1 MHVLPINTVLPDL
14 LAALRTGDDCILE
27 APPGAG
33 KTTYVPLALLTEDWL
48 KGQKI
53 LVLEPRR
60 LAARA
65 AASRMA
71 SLLNEA
77 VGERVGFRVRMESN
91 VSSRT
96 RIEVVTEGILTRM
109 LQDDPSLEGYGILLF
124 DEFHERSLDGDLGL
138 SLALMARD
146 LYGDLRQQPMKILVM
161 SATLDGQDISRLL
174 DHAPIIRSE
183 GRSFPIQIHY
193 GDAWQFD
200 QDLVARTVSTVLLA
214 LQNHGSSLLVFLPGQ
229 SEIRRVAEALASR
242 LDSAASAF
250 DKVILAPLFGDLS
263 LEQQRKA
270 IEPCAPGFRKIV
282 LATNIAET
290 SLTIEGVDV
299 VIDSGLYRQA
309 AFNPNTGLTQLV
321 TKRISKASSTQRAGR
336 AGRLAPGVCYRL
348 WSETQQQELAAFTPP
363 EIEQSD
369 LSPLALQLFRWG
381 VASPTEMRWLTPP
394 PAGAWQQG
402 VDLLLRLQAVALD
415 ERGVSQITDQ
425 GRLMSDVPAHPRL
438 AHMLVC
444 AQGLGEVAQ
453 AALIA
458 ALLSE
463 RDINAGGADI
473 QLRLDWLNGERQGP
487 SGAAK
492 RLRQLASQF
501 ERALGRS
508 AERRLVDASGTDF
521 SLTPD
526 QRAGLLLAFA
536 FPDRIAQR
544 RSAQGHH
551 YRLSNGRSAVLAETD
566 SLRNQPWLVVAE
578 TGGHTGERIFLAAS
592 LAPSLF
598 DGPLK
603 ALVSVEQSLGWDNN
617 AERFLAQQRR
627 CIGALT
633 LASQQLP
640 PLKGKEKQ
648 LALLQ
653 LVRERGLGLFE
664 WSPAARQLRARVLLV
679 REHTQPSLAGEVQ
692 PWPDFSDDGLLSSL
706 HDWLAP
712 YLDNINKLQDFK
724 SLDIHD
730 LLANQLDWH
739 QQQALNQLAP
749 THWLVPS
756 GNAVAIDY
764 DHTPPVLAV
773 KLQEMF
779 GCEQTPALVNGRV
792 TLLLH
797 LLSPARRPIQITQ
810 DIAGFWRG
818 SYQAVKKD
826 MKGRYSKHPWP
837 DDPLQALATAKV
849 KNKM

>member
-1 MHVLPINTVLPDL
+1 MHVLPINAVLPDL
-14 LAALRTGDDCILE
+14 LAALRQSDDCILE

-33 KTTYVPLALLTEDWL
+33 KTTYVPLALLTEAWL

-53 LVLEPRR
+53 LLLEPRR

-77 VGERVGFRVRMESN
+77 VGEQVGFRVRMESKI
-91 VSSRT
+91 SRRT

-109 LQDDPSLEGYGILLF
+109 LQDDPSLEGYGIVVF

-138 SLALMARD
+138 ALALMARD
-146 LYGDLRQQPMKILVM
+146 LYGDLRQQPLKLLLM

-174 DHAPIIRSE
+174 DSAPIIRSE
-183 GRSFPIQIHY
+183 GRSYPIQIHY
-193 GDAWQFD
+193 SEPWQFN
-200 QDLVARTVSTVLLA
+200 QDLVARIVAAIFIA
-214 LQNHGSSLLVFLPGQ
+214 LQHHDASVLVFLPGQ
-229 SEIRRVAEALASR
+229 SEIRRVADTLSHRLGSDSCALNN
-242 LDSAASAF
+242 
-250 DKVILAPLFGDLS
+250 VMLAPLFGDLS
-263 LEQQRKA
+263 LDQQRQA

-290 SLTIEGVDV
+290 SLTIDGVDV

-309 AFNPNTGLTQLV
+309 SFNPNTGLTHLV

-381 VASPTEMRWLTPP
+381 VTSPAELRWLTPP
-394 PAGAWQQG
+394 PTGAWQQA
-402 VDLLLRLQAVALD
+402 VDLLLRLQAVAVD
-415 ERGVSQITDQ
+415 ERGVQQITEQ
-425 GRLMSDVPAHPRL
+425 GRMMSDVPAHPRL

-444 AQGLGEVAQ
+444 AQALGQLPQ

-463 RDINAGGADI
+463 RDVNAGGADV
-473 QLRLDWLNGERQGP
+473 QLRLDWLKGDRQGP
-487 SGAAK
+487 GGVAK

-501 ERALGRS
+501 ERALGQR
-508 AERRLVDASGTDF
+508 AEATRVSRGELSVP
-521 SLTPD
+521 PD
-526 QRAGLLLAFA
+526 QIAGLLLAFA

-544 RSAQGHH
+544 RSEQGHH

-566 SLRNQPWLVVAE
+566 SLRSQPWLVVAE
-578 TGGHTGERIFLAAS
+578 TGGHTGERIFLAAA

-603 ALVSVEQSLGWDNN
+603 TLVRVEQSLGWDNN
-617 AERFLAQQRR
+617 AERFVAEQRR
-627 CIGALT
+627 CVGALI
-633 LASQQLP
+633 LASKQLP
-640 PLKGKEKQ
+640 PLTGEAKQ
-648 LALLQ
+648 QALLQ
-653 LVRERGLGLFE
+653 LVRDRGLGLFE
-664 WSPAARQLRARVLLV
+664 WSEAARQLRARVMLV
-679 REHTQPSLAGEVQ
+679 REHTQQ
-692 PWPDFSDDGLLSSL
+692 PINQSELSWPDFSDTGLLNNL
-706 HDWLAP
+706 NLWLAP
-712 YLDNINKLQDFK
+712 YVDKINKLQDFK
-724 SLDIHD
+724 ALDLHG
-730 LLANQLDWH
+730 LLCNQLDWH

-749 THWLVPS
+749 SHWLVPS
-756 GNAVAIDY
+756 GNAIAIDY
-764 DHTPPVLAV
+764 DQSPPVLAV

-779 GCEQTPALVNGRV
+779 GCEETPALVNGKV

-837 DDPLQALATAKV
+837 DDPLQAIATAKV